1 MHKKLLE
8 KIRLKKFSVVVVGL
22 GYVGLPLFLRFKNKG
37 IKVFGIDNDKKKI
50 SNLKNGRSYISD
62 IKDNDLSFIKKNRE
76 LVSTSFDLI
85 KKSDV
90 IILCL
95 PTPLKKDKKPD
106 LSYLSNAIK
115 ILNSYLDKGKIL
127 IIESTVYPGATNKLL
142 QKIKKNKFKIG
153 NDFFLGYSPERENPG
168 DKKFSYNFTLN

>member
-1 MHKKLLE
+1 M
-8 KIRLKKFSVVVVGL
+8 I
-22 GYVGLPLFLRFKNKG
+22 
-37 IKVFGIDNDKKKI
+37 KKI

-153 NDFFLGYSPERENPG
+153 NDFFLDIHQKEKIQEIKNSVIILP
-168 DKKFSYNFTLN
+168 LN